1 MAITPVSI
9 NGAIQRLDDMKTL
22 KQHEESKPQVD
33 QQNISHEVAKKQEL
47 KYTTVQETN
56 KSDQLDKKYDAK
68 DKGSNE
74 YKKQKNKKK
83 SNKGQLE
90 DENDMGTVTEK
101 KSHFDIT
108 I

>member
-9 NGAIQRLDDMKTL
+9 NGVIQRLDDMNHL
-22 KQHEESKPQVD
+22 KQHEESKPLVD
-33 QQNISHEVAKKQEL
+33 QQNISHEVAKQQEL
-47 KYTTVQETN
+47 KYTTVQQTH

-74 YKKQKNKKK
+74 YKQRKNKKK
-83 SNKGQLE
+83 NASSKS
-90 DENDMGTVTEK
+90 DEEGEFGKVTEK
-101 KSHFDIT
+101 NSHFDIT